1 MQLLSLA
8 DLGPEAQRL
17 VEELSYQSGR
27 DYGSAI
33 VVFAGITVALWIV
46 SAWIGAQ
53 AVSKEHGGVGGAVQ
67 TGFLW
72 TIGYAASLALGGSAF
87 YFAKLRGSATMASLS
102 LAIWGILILYTAL
115 SAPMKVHRVHLF
127 KALGI
132 ALVALIVHLAGQIA
146 VLKAMGD
153 PLGLQKRFDQIRRI
167 AALST
172 DDASKVLIAARKPS
186 VTVAVVTP
194 TPVVQPAPVPKLAAG
209 RPSTPAPKPAGKSIG
224 ERHDE
229 LKKAYADLM
238 AKREALREGD
248 DAGLAAYTRDTARYV
263 EQLAQLQKD
272 SDAQKK

>member
-46 SAWIGAQ
+46 AAWIGAQ
-53 AVSKEHGGVGGAVQ
+53 AVSKENASVGGAVQ

-72 TIGYAASLALGGSAF
+72 TIGYAFALALGGSAF

-102 LAIWGILILYTAL
+102 LTIAGILVLYTAL
-115 SAPMKVHRVHLF
+115 SAPMKVYRLPFF
-127 KALGI
+127 KAFGL

-153 PLGLQKRFDQIRRI
+153 PLGLQKRFDQIRRV

-172 DDASKVLIAARKPS
+172 EDAAKVLTAARKP
-186 VTVAVVTP
+186 VVAAVAPPPAPQTTP
-194 TPVVQPAPVPKLAAG
+194 PVKPVVE
-209 RPSTPAPKPAGKSIG
+209 RPSPPPPKPAGKSIA

-229 LKKAYADLM
+229 LKKVYADLM
-238 AKREALREGD
+238 ARREALREGD
-248 DAGLAAYTRDTARYV
+248 DAGLAAYTRETARYV

-272 SDAQKK
+272 SDALKK

>member
-17 VEELSYQSGR
+17 VEELSSQSGR
-27 DYGSAI
+27 DYGGAI
-33 VVFAGITVALWIV
+33 VVFAGITLALWIV

-53 AVSKEHGGVGGAVQ
+53 AVSKEHGGVGGAAQ

-72 TIGYAASLALGGSAF
+72 TIGYAVALALAGTAF

-102 LAIWGILILYTAL
+102 LAIGGILVLYTAL
-115 SAPMKVHRVHLF
+115 SAPMKVYRVHIF

-172 DDASKVLIAARKPS
+172 DDASKVLMAARKP
-186 VTVAVVTP
+186 TVAVAATIPVAQP
-194 TPVVQPAPVPKLAAG
+194 TPAPKPAAE
-209 RPSTPAPKPAGKSIG
+209 RPSAPAPKPAGKSIA

-229 LKKAYADLM
+229 LKKVYADLM

>member
-8 DLGPEAQRL
+8 DFVPEAQRL
-17 VEELSYQSGR
+17 VEELSYVSGR
-27 DYGSAI
+27 DIGGPI
-33 VVFAGITVALWIV
+33 VVFAGITVGLWIV

-53 AVSKEHGGVGGAVQ
+53 AVSKENAAIGKAVQ

-72 TIGYAASLALGGSAF
+72 TFGFALALALGGTAW
-87 YFAKLRGSATMASLS
+87 YFAKLRGSAPMASLS
-102 LAIWGILILYTAL
+102 VAIGGILFLYAAV
-115 SAPMKVHRVHLF
+115 SAPMKVYRVHFF

-132 ALVALIVHLAGQIA
+132 ALVALVVHVAAQLA

-153 PLGLQKRFDQIRRI
+153 PLGLQKRADQIRRL
-167 AALST
+167 ALLST
-172 DDASKVLIAARKPS
+172 EDAAKVLTAARTPGGA
-186 VTVAVVTP
+186 AVSATPAPQP
-194 TPVVQPAPVPKLAAG
+194 TPPVKPIAE
-209 RPSTPAPKPAGKSIG
+209 RPSTPPPKPAGKSIA

-229 LKKAYADLM
+229 LKKMYADLM

-248 DAGLAAYTRDTARYV
+248 DAGLAAYTRETARYV